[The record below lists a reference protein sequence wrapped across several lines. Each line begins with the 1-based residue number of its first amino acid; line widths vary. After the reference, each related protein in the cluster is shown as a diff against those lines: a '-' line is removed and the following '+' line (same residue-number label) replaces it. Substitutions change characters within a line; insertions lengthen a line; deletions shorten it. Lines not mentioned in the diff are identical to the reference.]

1 MNVSP
6 PLAKIRRPAPLVAAP
21 YLLASAA
28 FLTAFLPHRDQLPD
42 PMATHFSGAGHAD
55 GYTTLG
61 SFPYAALALL
71 LVPAATFAGLAYGMR
86 RGRTRAL
93 VALGYGL
100 AGLLGYLLRALVLD
114 NARAG
119 RSGDAARF
127 PLWQLGAALAIGAA
141 AAGLGWLLAGR
152 DAPAAREP
160 AASGP
165 AAPRLVLRHGEAATW
180 TRSAGSRPL
189 RLTGL
194 ALALTGV
201 ALGLL
206 VDRGT
211 GVGLFIGGLVT
222 GAFSGA
228 RVTVDRHGLSAHLP
242 WLPRPRLRVPLARVE
257 SATSRHID
265 ALADLGGWGYRV
277 VPGRSGLVLRSGEA
291 IVARLTTGS
300 EFVVTVDDAATA
312 AALLDALATRARAR
326 VGAGDG
332 AGDGA

>member
-6 PLAKIRRPAPLVAAP
+6 SLAKVRRPAPLVVAA
-21 YLLASAA
+21 YLLATAA
-28 FLTAFLPHRDQLPD
+28 FLTAFLSRRDRLPD

-55 GYTTLG
+55 GYTALG
-61 SFPYAALALL
+61 SFPYVALALL
-71 LVPAATFAGLAYGMR
+71 LVPAAVFAGLAYGIGQ
-86 RGRTRAL
+86 GRTRAL

-100 AGLLGYLLRALVLD
+100 AGLLGYLLCALVLD

-119 RSGDAARF
+119 RTGEAARL
-127 PLWQLGAALAIGAA
+127 PLWQLGVALAVAA
-141 AAGLGWLLAGR
+141 AAGALGWLLAGR
-152 DAPAAREP
+152 DVPSARKP
-160 AASGP
+160 DAGP
-165 AAPRLVLRHGEAATW
+165 AAPRLELRDGEAATW
-180 TRSAGSRPL
+180 TRSIGSRPL

-194 ALALTGV
+194 ALALPGA

-206 VDRGT
+206 AGWDA
-211 GVGLFIGGLVT
+211 GVGLLIGGLVT
-222 GAFSGA
+222 FAFSSA

-242 WLPRPRLRVPLARVE
+242 WLPRPRLRVPLARIE
-257 SATSRHID
+257 SATSRRID

-312 AALLDALATRARAR
+312 AALLDALAARAR
-326 VGAGDG
+326 DRADAGA
-332 AGDGA
+332 